1 MAVLMQQ
8 LEDHMSQYQ
17 EMIWM
22 NYYAMSKIVMMLKM
36 MILYYNKTTT
46 SKFLYSIILIH
57 DILHIQLTINSLLAI
72 ESSTYVVQLY
82 VCVYM

>member
-1 MAVLMQQ
+1 
-8 LEDHMSQYQ
+8 
-17 EMIWM
+17 M

-82 VCVYM
+82 VGVYM